1 MKKNAVI
8 VCFALLSILILA
20 GCNADSPVKSI
31 SEAVKIEILVAETDE
46 TVILTEKETVR
57 HICDNLVSLKLRKME
72 YNEPTILVYT
82 LRFYDAG
89 GERLEVIDIPA
100 DNWIGWSG
108 DIYFYS
114 ITGGELDRGYINETV
129 DQYRTKT

>member
-1 MKKNAVI
+1 MKQKGI
-8 VCFALLSILILA
+8 MVCCALLSLLILA
-20 GCNADSPVKSI
+20 GCDADSPVKSI
-31 SEAVKIEILVAETDE
+31 SKAEKIEILVAETDE
-46 TVILTEKETVR
+46 TIVVTDKEDVR

-72 YNEPTILVYT
+72 HSDPTILVYR

-89 GERLEVIDIPA
+89 GEQLEVIDIPA

-114 ITGGELDRGYINETV
+114 VAGGEFDRGYINEIV
-129 DQYRTKT
+129 NQYRTNT